1 MDLFDTHFH
10 YDGEDTPPGYMA
22 NVRLEMDAPPQR
34 NAGPVDNLEL
44 LAMGSDFTESCRARA
59 FASAVP
65 GARCAVGV
73 HPHEAEK
80 YLAQKEDFSSFFSD
94 GIPPAAIGELG
105 LDYFYGLSSKSA
117 QIAVFEEFLQLALDK
132 SLPAV
137 VHIRGTEGSEDA
149 YADAYALLAPFA
161 RSGGRFVVHC
171 FAGTPAWAE
180 RFLALGGYCGFTG
193 MITFRRAEN
202 VRETLR
208 TIPDDRLLI
217 ETDSPYLA
225 PVPHRGKK
233 NHPGYLVLIAR
244 AAAELRGVSTEA
256 LAELTTRNARFLF
269 PGNIRSCGRQ
279 SIN

>member
-10 YDGEDTPPGYMA
+10 YDGEDTPAGFMA
-22 NVRLEMDAPPQR
+22 KVRLEMDAPPQR
-34 NAGPVDNLEL
+34 DAGTVDKLEL

-94 GIPPAAIGELG
+94 GVMPAAVGELG
-105 LDYFYGLSSKSA
+105 LDYYYGLSSRSA
-117 QIAVFEEFLQLALDK
+117 QLAVFEEFLLLALERD
-132 SLPAV
+132 LPAV
-137 VHIRGTEGSEDA
+137 VHIRDTEGCEDA
-149 YADAYALLAPFA
+149 YADAYALLTPFA
-161 RSGGRFVVHC
+161 AKGGRFVIHC

-180 RFLALGGYCGFTG
+180 KFLALGGYCGFTG
-193 MITFRRAEN
+193 MITFNRAEN

-208 TIPDDRLLI
+208 TVPDERLLI

-225 PVPHRGKK
+225 PVPHRGGK
-233 NHPGYLVLIAR
+233 NHPGYLILIAR
-244 AAAELRGVSTEA
+244 AAAQLRGVTTEE
-256 LAELTTRNARFLF
+256 LAGITTRNARLLF
-269 PGNIRSCGRQ
+269 PEAPR
-279 SIN
+279 

>member
-10 YDGEDTPPGYMA
+10 YDGEDTPAGYMA
-22 NVRLEMDAPPQR
+22 GVRLEMDAPPQR
-34 NAGPVDNLEL
+34 DAGPVESLEL

-80 YLAQKEDFSSFFSD
+80 YLAQKEDFSSFFTD
-94 GIPPAAIGELG
+94 GPLPAAVGELG
-105 LDYFYGLSSKSA
+105 LDYFYDLAPRSA
-117 QIAVFEEFLQLALDK
+117 QIAVFEEFLQLALDR

-137 VHIRGTEGSEDA
+137 VHIRDKEECEDA

-161 RSGGRFVVHC
+161 RSGGRFVIHC

-180 RFLALGGYCGFTG
+180 KFLVLGGYCGFTG
-193 MITFRRAEN
+193 MITFRRADN
-202 VRETLR
+202 VREALR
-208 TIPDDRLLI
+208 IVPDDRLLI

-225 PVPHRGKK
+225 PVPHRGRK

-244 AAAELRGVSTEA
+244 AAAALRGMSTEE
-256 LAELTTRNARFLF
+256 LAALTTRNARLLF
-269 PGNIRSCGRQ
+269 PEKI
-279 SIN
+279 

>member
-10 YDGEDTPPGYMA
+10 YDGEDTPAGFMA

-34 NAGPVDNLEL
+34 DAGVVNKLEL

-80 YLAQKEDFSSFFSD
+80 YLTQKEDFSSFFSD
-94 GIPPAAIGELG
+94 GVMPAAVGELG
-105 LDYFYGLSSKSA
+105 LDYYYGLSSRSA
-117 QIAVFEEFLQLALDK
+117 QLAVFEEFLLLALEK
-132 SLPAV
+132 NLPAV
-137 VHIRGTEGSEDA
+137 IHIRDGAGREDA

-161 RSGGRFVVHC
+161 QKGGRFVVHC
-171 FAGTPAWAE
+171 FSGTPAWAE
-180 RFLALGGYCGFTG
+180 KFLALGGYCGFTG
-193 MITFRRAEN
+193 MITFRRADN
-202 VRETLR
+202 VREALG
-208 TIPDDRLLI
+208 IVPDDRLLI

-225 PVPHRGKK
+225 PVPHRGRK

-244 AAAELRGVSTEA
+244 AAAALRGTSTEE
-256 LAELTTRNARFLF
+256 LAALTTRNARLLF
-269 PGNIRSCGRQ
+269 PKKI
-279 SIN
+279 